1 MLKKEN
7 LSVGSVYEVRA
18 DRPLSDGLAS
28 LPGVSGNIP
37 VVSAHSGYVAGD
49 TDFSLQPGDLCE
61 IVQGPKKKNGVNIVQ
76 VKSLSTGDIGCV
88 FWCEFRCNLVEPV
101 LKSRLKL

>member
-18 DRPLSDGLAS
+18 DRPLKNGLA
-28 LPGVSGNIP
+28 GFSGNIP
-37 VVSAHSGYVAGD
+37 VVSARSGYVPGC

-61 IVQGPKKKNGVNIVQ
+61 LLQRPKKKNGVNVVQ
-76 VKSLSTGDIGCV
+76 VKSVSTGDVGCI
-88 FWCEFRCNLVEPV
+88 FWCEFRCNFVEPA
-101 LKSRLKL
+101 LKASFKI